1 MLMLFIPTYAATVL
15 LTGWSNLSGTSAQET
30 TFTMGRADLI
40 VESDDRAEIAA
51 TLPPGSHTTLLVQA
65 RTVVQG
71 PDGPRVSEYEAT
83 DLTDPIN
90 NGRYVLRA
98 GRAPGGPAEAAVTRA
113 MANELGLGLGSRVTA
128 GMPQRDLTVV
138 GLIDWSR
145 SLRASGLIVPYDA
158 PLSSARAKLMVE
170 LPGGVEWS
178 PARLS
183 PGVGSVSV
191 LSREQM
197 APTAAERRI
206 AAAGALLVASFAG
219 AQIVLL
225 VGAAFT
231 VGAARQR
238 RELAL
243 VAAAGAT
250 IRQVSRIVG
259 AGGLLLGII
268 SAGAGVILGLLTF
281 AAAGSSMERIAD
293 HPLLDVSI
301 PAWQLA
307 GAAGLTLCLATLAAL
322 LPARAVRKRPVR
334 GALGGQRDQSRLDV
348 VGVVSGAIL
357 IAVGT
362 AALLI
367 SGNPEGRSEALAA
380 GGIALLLGIVACTP
394 AFVQA
399 IGRLAAGLPMPAR
412 LALRHAVRHRLR
424 TAAAMAAVI
433 AAVAGSVALALAGS
447 ARGEAVPTRLDARPG
462 QVLVPVDAAE
472 LLSPSERERLAAT
485 LPARAVVT
493 IQAATNVH
501 ANVAYHSL
509 PGGPTDST
517 ALTAAEQR
525 DIAVGG
531 AELIR
536 LVTGRAATTPEL
548 AALDRGDAVVF
559 NDTLAANGRVILSSK
574 DQPPTS
580 LPAVVAARRDYFT
593 KLPGLVISPATAQRL
608 GLEIRPRLM
617 VVDTTRVPNRTELA
631 SADAVLLQ
639 AQLRAAN
646 PPGSPVTVKA
656 VAADK
661 PTREVTTMFYLL
673 VAVSVLVTLV
683 ASTVAV
689 GLAATELRQ
698 DLTTMAAVGATPQ
711 IRRRIAAV
719 QALVIV
725 GAGAVLG
732 LISGIGPAAAYVGYS
747 VELRWHVPWLALM
760 AIVLGPPVLATVV
773 ARGLMRGEYS
783 LVRRPT

>member
-1 MLMLFIPTYAATVL
+1 M
-15 LTGWSNLSGTSAQET
+15 
-30 TFTMGRADLI
+30 
-40 VESDDRAEIAA
+40 
-51 TLPPGSHTTLLVQA
+51 
-65 RTVVQG
+65 
-71 PDGPRVSEYEAT
+71 
-83 DLTDPIN
+83 
-90 NGRYVLRA
+90 
-98 GRAPGGPAEAAVTRA
+98 
-113 MANELGLGLGSRVTA
+113 
-128 GMPQRDLTVV
+128 
-138 GLIDWSR
+138 
-145 SLRASGLIVPYDA
+145 
-158 PLSSARAKLMVE
+158 
-170 LPGGVEWS
+170 
-178 PARLS
+178 
-183 PGVGSVSV
+183 
-191 LSREQM
+191 
-197 APTAAERRI
+197 
-206 AAAGALLVASFAG
+206 
-219 AQIVLL
+219 
-225 VGAAFT
+225 
-231 VGAARQR
+231 
-238 RELAL
+238 
-243 VAAAGAT
+243 
-250 IRQVSRIVG
+250 
-259 AGGLLLGII
+259 
-268 SAGAGVILGLLTF
+268 
-281 AAAGSSMERIAD
+281 
-293 HPLLDVSI
+293 
-301 PAWQLA
+301 
-307 GAAGLTLCLATLAAL
+307 
-322 LPARAVRKRPVR
+322 
-334 GALGGQRDQSRLDV
+334 
-348 VGVVSGAIL
+348 VSGAIL

-472 LLSPSERERLAAT
+472 LLSPSEREHLAAT

-617 VVDTTRVPNRTELA
+617 VVDTTRVPE
-631 SADAVLLQ
+631 
-639 AQLRAAN
+639 
-646 PPGSPVTVKA
+646 
-656 VAADK
+656 
-661 PTREVTTMFYLL
+661 
-673 VAVSVLVTLV
+673 
-683 ASTVAV
+683 
-689 GLAATELRQ
+689 
-698 DLTTMAAVGATPQ
+698 
-711 IRRRIAAV
+711 
-719 QALVIV
+719 
-725 GAGAVLG
+725 
-732 LISGIGPAAAYVGYS
+732 
-747 VELRWHVPWLALM
+747 
-760 AIVLGPPVLATVV
+760 
-773 ARGLMRGEYS
+773 
-783 LVRRPT
+783 